1 MWKRYG
7 DILNSIKS
15 QMVIDYITKVN
26 KAISNPMVVEEKE
39 DIFDL
44 LIEIANVLGF
54 YTRV

>member
-1 MWKRYG
+1 M
-7 DILNSIKS
+7 NSIKS

-44 LIEIANVLGF
+44 LTKTSHTDV
-54 YTRV
+54 VC